1 MPHAGCKKPTQGII
15 EVDTTIVAH
24 KTWKF
29 NRRITMKRVIG
40 VTDDG
45 SDFIVADTKTIRYIA
60 FAVSMKIYSLIRQ
73 VVHG

>member
-1 MPHAGCKKPTQGII
+1 MGKAETAQ
-15 EVDTTIVAH
+15 ERAFTV
-24 KTWKF
+24 
-29 NRRITMKRVIG
+29 RRITMKRVIG

-45 SDFIVADTKTIRYIA
+45 SDFIVADTKTVRYIA

>member
-1 MPHAGCKKPTQGII
+1 MGKAETAQERTSTVG
-15 EVDTTIVAH
+15 
-24 KTWKF
+24 
-29 NRRITMKRVIG
+29 RITMKRVIG

>member
-1 MPHAGCKKPTQGII
+1 MGKAETAQERTSTVG
-15 EVDTTIVAH
+15 
-24 KTWKF
+24 
-29 NRRITMKRVIG
+29 RITMKRVIG

-60 FAVSMKIYSLIRQ
+60 FAVSMKIYSMIRQ

>member
-1 MPHAGCKKPTQGII
+1 MGKTEAAQ
-15 EVDTTIVAH
+15 ERTTTVG
-24 KTWKF
+24 
-29 NRRITMKRVIG
+29 RITMKRVIG

>member
-1 MPHAGCKKPTQGII
+1 MG
-15 EVDTTIVAH
+15 
-24 KTWKF
+24 KTETAQERTF
-29 NRRITMKRVIG
+29 TVGRITMKRVIG

-60 FAVSMKIYSLIRQ
+60 FAVSMKIYGLIRQ

>member
-1 MPHAGCKKPTQGII
+1 
-15 EVDTTIVAH
+15 
-24 KTWKF
+24 
-29 NRRITMKRVIG
+29 MKRVIG

-45 SDFIVADTKTIRYIA
+45 SDFIVVDTKTVRYIA

>member
-1 MPHAGCKKPTQGII
+1 MGKAETAQERTSTVG
-15 EVDTTIVAH
+15 
-24 KTWKF
+24 
-29 NRRITMKRVIG
+29 RITMKRVIG

-60 FAVSMKIYSLIRQ
+60 FAVSTKIYSLIRQ

>member
-1 MPHAGCKKPTQGII
+1 MPKNSIA
-15 EVDTTIVAH
+15 ED
-24 KTWKF
+24 WL
-29 NRRITMKRVIG
+29 
-40 VTDDG
+40 TDDG

>member
-1 MPHAGCKKPTQGII
+1 MGKA
-15 EVDTTIVAH
+15 
-24 KTWKF
+24 KTAQK
-29 NRRITMKRVIG
+29 RTSTVGRITMKRVIG

-60 FAVSMKIYSLIRQ
+60 FAVYMKIYSLIRQ

>member
-1 MPHAGCKKPTQGII
+1 MG
-15 EVDTTIVAH
+15 
-24 KTWKF
+24 KTETAQE
-29 NRRITMKRVIG
+29 RTSTVGRITMKRVIG

>member
-1 MPHAGCKKPTQGII
+1 MGKAETAQERTSTVG
-15 EVDTTIVAH
+15 
-24 KTWKF
+24 
-29 NRRITMKRVIG
+29 RITMKRVIG

-60 FAVSMKIYSLIRQ
+60 FAISMKIYSLIRQ

>member
-1 MPHAGCKKPTQGII
+1 MGKAETAQKRTSTVG
-15 EVDTTIVAH
+15 
-24 KTWKF
+24 
-29 NRRITMKRVIG
+29 RITMKRVIG

>member
-1 MPHAGCKKPTQGII
+1 MGKAETAQERTSTVG
-15 EVDTTIVAH
+15 
-24 KTWKF
+24 
-29 NRRITMKRVIG
+29 RITMKRVIG

-45 SDFIVADTKTIRYIA
+45 SDFIVADTKTVRYIA

>member
-1 MPHAGCKKPTQGII
+1 MGKAEAAQERTSTVG
-15 EVDTTIVAH
+15 
-24 KTWKF
+24 
-29 NRRITMKRVIG
+29 RITMKRVIG